1 MKIDFLNQKISF
13 VETSYNGVNLKGSL
27 EKVSDKVINLNAH
40 IFGEIPYICNRCGK
54 DITLSLDENVD
65 IILSNGVYNLQT
77 LDNVIE
83 FFDGKIDFDEV
94 IQSEVESFKSDYFY
108 CDECS
113 KQ

>member
-1 MKIDFLNQKISF
+1 M
-13 VETSYNGVNLKGSL
+13 
-27 EKVSDKVINLNAH
+27 
-40 IFGEIPYICNRCGK
+40 
-54 DITLSLDENVD
+54 
-65 IILSNGVYNLQT
+65 QT

-94 IQSEVESFKSDYFY
+94 IQSEVESFKSGYFY